1 MCDISGR
8 RRRES
13 MCVDTTIVG
22 ASGKERDARVA
33 VYVLPL
39 KTRTQAEAAV
49 RIPSTHPH
57 RHSSSPSSCPS
68 SSTRPPPSPVC
79 TYPPPHSHP
88 RRRCPVHAACP
99 QLGTIGEGM
108 SRGLVSAVWSC
119 NKRGWI
125 ARGQKNWSARAKN
138 VGGLHADAF
147 CSRLLPCPLV

>member
-1 MCDISGR
+1 
-8 RRRES
+8 
-13 MCVDTTIVG
+13 
-22 ASGKERDARVA
+22 
-33 VYVLPL
+33 
-39 KTRTQAEAAV
+39 V

-99 QLGTIGEGM
+99 QLGTIREGM

-119 NKRGWI
+119 NYVGGRTWAKELECACKERGWI
-125 ARGQKNWSARAKN
+125 ARRC
-138 VGGLHADAF
+138 LLLEAF
-147 CSRLLPCPLV
+147 TLSSRVTRLGPSGIWAHDR